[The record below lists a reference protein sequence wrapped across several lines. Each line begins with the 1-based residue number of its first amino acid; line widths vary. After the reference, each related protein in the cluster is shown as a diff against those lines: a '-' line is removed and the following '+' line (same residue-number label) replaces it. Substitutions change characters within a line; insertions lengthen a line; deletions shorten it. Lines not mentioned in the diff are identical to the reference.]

1 MLGNFSLSIAIYVMC
16 IQLDCIYCIYT
27 GQIGPN
33 FIISNLWILK
43 RLPVY
48 DKVVSKLTYFVNLVL
63 KFIESCLLKR
73 IFRDDIVVTST

>member
-1 MLGNFSLSIAIYVMC
+1 MC

-48 DKVVSKLTYFVNLVL
+48 DKVVSKLTYFVHLVL